1 MDPTDNHSD
10 RKTHIRKIRGDDELK
25 RNYVLWTLVV
35 LVAALAAL
43 GLWSMRSRAYSAE
56 NLLEAGYQ
64 KAFYNLLENVN
75 NINILLS
82 KGLVT
87 SSDGQRIM
95 LLTSV
100 WHEAEKAR
108 SNLSSLPLGSRDM
121 TNMQKFFAQ
130 MGDFSH
136 TIAEK
141 IAQAQTVTQREWNI
155 LRQFKKN
162 TQNLNRY
169 LRELS
174 DDVARGR
181 VNWEKGSFARGMSSR
196 VGQVMADKF
205 VALDQRLKEEAPT
218 ITYDGPFSDHVEEIK
233 PKAITGSVISEQEAV
248 EIGRKFIEN
257 PRNER
262 YDISVTAR
270 TKGTVDAYTLSFRR
284 AGTDD
289 IDIVMDVSR
298 RGGHVIWFL
307 NSRDVEQQKI
317 DIKTAVEKAKKFIQA
332 RGYNNMEP
340 TGSLRENNTITVT
353 FAYKQDNVLMYPD
366 FVKVKVAMDNGDIVG
381 FDALG
386 YLTNHMERR
395 IPEFKIGENEVRN
408 NFEKRLTVNRIRKV
422 VIPDEGLKERFCYE
436 VDANLEDER
445 YLIYVNALNG
455 REEQI
460 LKVVETD
467 RGTVTM

>member
-1 MDPTDNHSD
+1 M
-10 RKTHIRKIRGDDELK
+10 KGDDELK
-25 RNYVLWTLVV
+25 RNYVLWTLLVL
-35 LVAALAAL
+35 LVALAVFS
-43 GLWSMRSRAYSAE
+43 LWSMKSKAYSAE

-87 SSDGQRIM
+87 SSEGQRIM

-108 SNLSSLPLGSRDM
+108 SNLSSLPLGNRDM
-121 TNMQKFFAQ
+121 TNMQKYFAQ

-141 IAQAQTVTQREWNI
+141 IAQTQTVTQREWNI

-174 DDVARGR
+174 DDVAKGR
-181 VNWEKGSFARGMSSR
+181 VNWEKGSFAMGMSRR

-205 VALDQRLKEEAPT
+205 VAIDQRLKEEAPT

-233 PKAITGSVISEQEAV
+233 PKAITGSLITEQEAV
-248 EIGRKFIEN
+248 EIGRKFIDN
-257 PRNER
+257 PRNVR
-262 YDISVTAR
+262 YDVSVTAR
-270 TKGTVDAYTLSFRR
+270 TKGTIDAYTLSFRR
-284 AGTDD
+284 AGTND
-289 IDIVMDVSR
+289 IDIAMDVSR
-298 RGGHVIWFL
+298 QGGHVLWFL
-307 NSRDVEQQKI
+307 NSRNVEQQKI
-317 DIKTAVEKAKKFIQA
+317 DIKTAVEKAKKFIAA
-332 RGYNNMEP
+332 RGYGNMEP

-353 FAYKQDNVLMYPD
+353 FAYKQDDVLVYPD
-366 FVKVKVAMDNGDIVG
+366 FVKVKVAMDNGDVVG

-386 YLTNHMERR
+386 YLTNHTERK
-395 IPEFKIGENEVRN
+395 IPEFKISEEEVKG

-422 VIPDEGLKERFCYE
+422 IIPDEALKEIFCYE
-436 VDANLEDER
+436 VDGRLEDER
-445 YLIYVNALNG
+445 YLVYINAQNG
-455 REEQI
+455 REERI

-467 RGTVTM
+467 RGTMTM

>member
-1 MDPTDNHSD
+1 M
-10 RKTHIRKIRGDDELK
+10 KGDDKLK

-35 LVAALAAL
+35 LVVALAVF
-43 GLWSMRSRAYSAE
+43 GLWSMKSKAYSAE

-87 SSDGQRIM
+87 SSEGQRIM
-95 LLTSV
+95 LLTSA

-130 MGDFSH
+130 LGDFSH

-162 TQNLNRY
+162 TQNLSRY

-181 VNWEKGSFARGMSSR
+181 VNWEKGSFAMGMSRR

-205 VALDQRLKEEAPT
+205 VTIDQRLKEEAPT
-218 ITYDGPFSDHVEEIK
+218 ITYDGPFSDHVEKIK
-233 PKAITGSVISEQEAV
+233 PKAITGSLITEREAI
-248 EIGRKFIEN
+248 EIGRKFIDN
-257 PRNER
+257 PRNVR
-262 YDISVTAR
+262 YDVSVAAR
-270 TKGTVDAYTLSFRR
+270 TKGTIDAYTLSFRK
-284 AGTDD
+284 AGTND

-298 RGGHVIWFL
+298 QGGHVIWFL

-317 DIKTAVEKAKKFIQA
+317 DIKTAVEKAKKFIAA
-332 RGYNNMEP
+332 RGYDNMEP

-353 FAYKQDNVLMYPD
+353 FAYKQDDVLVYPD
-366 FVKVKVAMDNGDIVG
+366 FVKVKVAMDNGEVVG

-386 YLTNHMERR
+386 YLTNHTERK
-395 IPEFKIGENEVRN
+395 IPEFKISEEEVRN

-422 VIPDEGLKERFCYE
+422 IIPDEALREMFCYE
-436 VDANLEDER
+436 VDGSLEDER
-445 YLIYVNALNG
+445 YLIYINAQNG
-455 REEQI
+455 REERI

-467 RGTVTM
+467 RGTMTM